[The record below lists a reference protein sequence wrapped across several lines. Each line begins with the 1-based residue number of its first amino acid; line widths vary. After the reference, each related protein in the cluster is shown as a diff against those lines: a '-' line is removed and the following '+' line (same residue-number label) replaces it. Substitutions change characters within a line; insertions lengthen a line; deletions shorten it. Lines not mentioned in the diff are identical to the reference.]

1 MSRTVVVSGGGSGIG
16 RAVAEAFAAEGD
28 QVVIVGR
35 REGRLR
41 EAASEISARGRGTV
55 VAQPCDLRRPDEVEA
70 LTERLSADHDR
81 IDAVVNVAGNS
92 GGVRP
97 ANLRGVEES
106 WIADYRSNVITAVL
120 LTTALLGMLRRP
132 GGRVVAV
139 SSISALRGGPG
150 AYSAAKAALH
160 GWVYALAAEL
170 GPEGITV
177 NAIAPGYTTGT
188 EIFGNSLSEEGH
200 SRRVAETLV
209 GRPGLPQEIAAGIRY
224 LVSDQAAFVTGEILN
239 VNGGAVFGR

>member
-1 MSRTVVVSGGGSGIG
+1 VNRTIVVSGGGSGIG
-16 RAVAEAFAAEGD
+16 RAAADSFAADGD
-28 QVVIVGR
+28 EVVIIGR

-41 EAASEISARGRGTV
+41 EVASEISARRRGTV
-55 VAQPCDLRRPDEVEA
+55 VACPCDLRRPDAVAA
-70 LTERLSADHDR
+70 LADRLTTEYDR
-81 IDAVVNVAGNS
+81 IDAVVNVAGHP
-92 GGVRP
+92 GGSRP
-97 ANLRGVEES
+97 VDLGEVEAA
-106 WIADYRSNVITAVL
+106 WMADYRANVITAVL
-120 LTTALLGMLRRP
+120 LTTALAGALRRP
-132 GGRVVAV
+132 GGRVIAV

-177 NAIAPGYTTGT
+177 NAIAPGYTTDT
-188 EIFGNSLSEEGH
+188 EIFGDSLTAAGH

-224 LVSDQAAFVTGEILN
+224 LASPDAAFVTGEILN